1 MQGNVNNV
9 QECIEMRLSEQKEA
23 LERLTEQVAQGHSRI
38 NDLESS
44 TTALLV
50 TAREERQRIQD
61 QCVRNHTVLR
71 EEMHGQTEQLQL
83 RLEQVEEATA
93 TLSSRIDTLSNECTQ
108 VAEKAADCRT
118 VQLCQRVE
126 SQLNNQFSV
135 QQHLES
141 QVKELERRFQG
152 LDTDQFPRLPT
163 QPSDNPVHSNR
174 GANGPAE
181 SLVTQTSERPVL
193 NATVG
198 GLTIDQAA
206 LLHHPARQWSESMP
220 TFTGKAT
227 ENPIRFLNKFE
238 EYARTFGLND
248 TEKLKCLGSALRGN
262 AFYWYEMLQTTT
274 TSYQQFIDMF
284 RQQYWSLRTQGNL
297 RAQLH
302 TERYD
307 PKKGMS
313 LEAHISSMYERT
325 RYLDLVM
332 SDDEFI
338 ATVLTQL
345 PLKYQIQL
353 AGRTYGEVGEFR
365 EQLLMFD
372 KLERL
377 NRSQTSREETERSN
391 AYQKHVPMHNTWQ
404 NRDVKTKDDRRAS
417 VNYMNWQYQDENPYH
432 KQFFKGQY
440 QGKHQKRRS
449 MHYRKKTWWSSN
461 RNHSSDHEG
470 ERRNQFES
478 KKGNNRRS
486 PSPELR
492 THRESDRRRR
502 AYSEDEYD
510 DHRKYFQ
517 TSEQQR
523 SYRAEYRLPS
533 QSPTEQYRQR
543 STHSAE
549 NNSVNKPPSTSFPP
563 PFTTPLQQQQ
573 QLSYFARNEPI
584 NPIAASFQP
593 TVHNTANGGV
603 WVPTTAATSATIRN

>member
-1 MQGNVNNV
+1 MPRLNPIVYSLRNRTEGSTDVDENLEIVTQLSNSDTLTANSKELSMSGSLENHAQLLDTHAGESESEKRPITDTQPALPPSTPPPNVELPTYDMDITTGGLHSLVPSDNVAASVATFQPATVTNFSAASVPTPTIIDMEVLLQVLNNLSAKIDQGQVDLSAKIDQGQAELSARINQMQGNVNNV

-83 RLEQVEEATA
+83 RLEQVEEATV

-108 VAEKAADCRT
+108 LAEKAADCHT

-126 SQLNNQFSV
+126 SRLNNQFSV

-152 LDTDQFPRLPT
+152 LDTDQVPRLPT

-181 SLVTQTSERPVL
+181 SLVTQTSERSVL

-313 LEAHISSMYERT
+313 
-325 RYLDLVM
+325 
-332 SDDEFI
+332 
-338 ATVLTQL
+338 
-345 PLKYQIQL
+345 
-353 AGRTYGEVGEFR
+353 
-365 EQLLMFD
+365 
-372 KLERL
+372 
-377 NRSQTSREETERSN
+377 
-391 AYQKHVPMHNTWQ
+391 
-404 NRDVKTKDDRRAS
+404 
-417 VNYMNWQYQDENPYH
+417 
-432 KQFFKGQY
+432 
-440 QGKHQKRRS
+440 
-449 MHYRKKTWWSSN
+449 
-461 RNHSSDHEG
+461 
-470 ERRNQFES
+470 
-478 KKGNNRRS
+478 
-486 PSPELR
+486 
-492 THRESDRRRR
+492 
-502 AYSEDEYD
+502 
-510 DHRKYFQ
+510 
-517 TSEQQR
+517 
-523 SYRAEYRLPS
+523 
-533 QSPTEQYRQR
+533 
-543 STHSAE
+543 
-549 NNSVNKPPSTSFPP
+549 
-563 PFTTPLQQQQ
+563 
-573 QLSYFARNEPI
+573 
-584 NPIAASFQP
+584 
-593 TVHNTANGGV
+593 
-603 WVPTTAATSATIRN
+603 